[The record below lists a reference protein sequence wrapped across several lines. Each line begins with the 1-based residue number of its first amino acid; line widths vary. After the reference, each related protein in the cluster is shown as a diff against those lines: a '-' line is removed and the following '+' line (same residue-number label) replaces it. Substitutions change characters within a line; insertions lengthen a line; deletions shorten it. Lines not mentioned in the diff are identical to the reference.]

1 MPPVQE
7 VKAPNRRLD
16 SWKEIAGFF
25 DRDERTVKRW
35 EKERQLPVHRLPGGS
50 RARVFAFT
58 DELERWMHSLATMPV
73 DADTPSNGDRPH
85 DEDLASPPYV
95 LSEDLAAE
103 AESPAD
109 PSSSRKSWFIGA
121 ACVGLAAL
129 AVIAVLITHRK
140 HVTADTK
147 HGAVTATMNSAG
159 ASPRVPNAQAEE
171 FYLQGRYYWNKR
183 TPEDLQKAVDYFT
196 QAIVRDPG
204 YSKAYVGLA
213 DCYNLL
219 REFAA
224 MPDTEAYPRAL
235 AAAQKAVE
243 LDDNS
248 AEAHASLAFV
258 LAYWK
263 WDIAGAEREFRRAIQ
278 LDPDYGAAHHWY
290 ANFLAMVGRS
300 EEALK
305 EINRAEQIDPGS
317 NAVLADKA
325 LVLFNLGRLDEA
337 IVMAKQVEASQPNFL
352 SAHRYLSYFY
362 QAKGDYKDYGD
373 ESLKA
378 AALTHDEAQIEITR
392 AAEQGFKA
400 GGEHEMLTSTLKV
413 EQRLYQHRQMSP
425 FLLAVTCSKLGQKQQ
440 ALQYLQAAYHEHD
453 PLFLSMRSN
462 QSLAPLHSDPDYRKL
477 LAEVGLP
484 PIS

>member
-35 EKERQLPVHRLPGGS
+35 EKERRLPVHRLPGGS

-58 DELERWMHSLATMPV
+58 DELQRWMHSLETAPA
-73 DADTPSNGDRPH
+73 DAPPDG
-85 DEDLASPPYV
+85 ASPHEESSAETPQV
-95 LSEDLAAE
+95 LPEHSAIE
-103 AESPAD
+103 ADIPAV
-109 PSSSRKSWFIGA
+109 SSDWRKKWYTAA
-121 ACVGLAAL
+121 ACLAL
-129 AVIAVLITHRK
+129 AVMAVVIMVVTHHGHAVALTKRN
-140 HVTADTK
+140 TPAAADVDPGSS
-147 HGAVTATMNSAG
+147 H
-159 ASPRVPNAQAEE
+159 PPDAQAEE

-213 DCYNLL
+213 DSYNLL

-224 MPDTEAYPRAL
+224 MPEPEAYTRAL
-235 AAAQKAVE
+235 AAAQKAVQ

-248 AEAHASLAFV
+248 AEAHTSLAFV

-278 LDPDYGAAHHWY
+278 LNPDYGTAHHWY
-290 ANFLAMVGRS
+290 ANFLVMIGRS
-300 EEALK
+300 ADALK
-305 EINRAEQIDPGS
+305 EINRAEQLDPGS

-325 LVLFNLGRLDEA
+325 LVLSILGRLDDA
-337 IVMAKQVEASQPNFL
+337 IALAKQVEASQPNFL

-362 QAKGDYKDYGD
+362 QSKGDYKDYAD
-373 ESLKA
+373 ESMKA
-378 AALTHDEAQIEITR
+378 AVMTHDEAQIEITR
-392 AAEQGFKA
+392 AAEQGFNA
-400 GGEHEMLTSTLKV
+400 GGEHGALTNTLQV
-413 EQRLYQHRQMSP
+413 ERRLYQGRLISP
-425 FLLAVTCSKLGQKQQ
+425 FLLAVACARLGEKQQ
-440 ALQYLQAAYHEHD
+440 ALQYLLAAYQEHD
-453 PLFLSMRSN
+453 PLFLSIRVN
-462 QSLAPLHSDPDYRKL
+462 QSLAPLHNDPVYRKL
-477 LAEVGLP
+477 LAEAGLP